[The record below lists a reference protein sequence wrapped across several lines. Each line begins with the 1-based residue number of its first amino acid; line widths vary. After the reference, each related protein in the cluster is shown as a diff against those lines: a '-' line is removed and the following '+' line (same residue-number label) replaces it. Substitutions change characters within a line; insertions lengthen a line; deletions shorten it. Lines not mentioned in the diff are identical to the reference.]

1 VASTPAGVK
10 RRLVLT
16 ILVGLSALALA
27 ACGSS
32 SSSSTST
39 GTSSN
44 ASASG
49 GTSTASSSGA
59 KPASL
64 KVGFIPIAGAA
75 PIVIAEK
82 NGDFAKQSLNVSNDN
97 LTTPSEGVAN
107 LLSGRDQ
114 IGFINPGGV
123 AQAAQAHLPI
133 QVIAPL
139 YYSTTDQGIYAKA
152 GGPIKT
158 IADLK
163 GKTIALGALKNNTQ
177 AAVLYQLQAAGV
189 DPSSVK
195 FTLIP
200 VAEIPA
206 AIEAGK
212 VDAGQ
217 VAEPFIT
224 QAGSKLQPIIKNMYV
239 GLGSPAPQAYAIT
252 SKQWAQANAGL
263 LTRFKTAFAA
273 AENNAATDPAAVRS
287 AIGTYTEIPQA
298 LLAKMTL
305 PGFGTNL
312 AINSL
317 NQQLQQ
323 MVKYGF
329 IPKLPN
335 TQALF
340 GQ

>member
-1 VASTPAGVK
+1 VAIPTRVK
-10 RRLVLT
+10 RRLILT
-16 ILVGLSALALA
+16 TLLAAVSALALA
-27 ACGSS
+27 ACGGSG
-32 SSSSTST
+32 SSSTAATSNSN
-39 GTSSN
+39 GASSN
-44 ASASG
+44 ASSPA
-49 GTSTASSSGA
+49 A
-59 KPASL
+59 KTTSL

-82 NGDFAKQSLNVSNDN
+82 DGYFAKQSLQVSNDN
-97 LTTPSEGVAN
+97 LTTPAEGVAN
-107 LLSGRDQ
+107 LLSGRNQ

-123 AQAAQAHLPI
+123 AQAEQANLPI

-163 GKTIALGALKNNTQ
+163 GKTVALGALKNNTQ
-177 AAVLYQLQAAGV
+177 AAVMYQLHAAGV
-189 DPSSVK
+189 DPNSVK

-217 VAEPFIT
+217 VVEPFIT
-224 QAGSKLQPIIKNMYV
+224 QAGSKLQPIIKNMYT

-252 SKQWAQANAGL
+252 SKQWAHANADL
-263 LTRFKTAFAA
+263 LNRFKTAFASAEAKA
-273 AENNAATDPAAVRS
+273 AADPAAVRS
-287 AIGTYTEIPQA
+287 AIGTYTEIPKA
-298 LLAKMTL
+298 PLAKMTL
-305 PGFGTNL
+305 PGFGTDP

-317 NQQLQQ
+317 NQQLEQ
-323 MVKYGF
+323 MVNYKF

-335 TQALF
+335 TQAIF